1 MPFDEDMMSQSA
13 RSQVA
18 TGSREHSI
26 GVPVRI
32 ENWRVQARQR

>member
-1 MPFDEDMMSQSA
+1 MMSQSA

-18 TGSREHSI
+18 TGRRERSI

-32 ENWRVQARQR
+32 ENCRAQARQR